1 MADIDRQILI
11 ERLMLL
17 GLTRQEATIYLHL
30 FKNHELTGY
39 EAAKSTGISRSNVYS
54 SLASLVDKGAAYIAE
69 GTATKY
75 IPVPI
80 DELCENRIRLL
91 QETKDYLS
99 LNMPRITDTDVG
111 YITIEGYRN
120 ISDKVKNMLMAAQ
133 YRVYLAVSGDKLQTL
148 QYELKLLTKRKI
160 KVVLL
165 TDRQTVVGKMMPEKE
180 MSDKT
185 STDKTAYNE
194 EILDREILDQATVY
208 FTTRRDEQI
217 HLITDSKYVLTGD
230 MTGKDTDT
238 CLYSG
243 QVNFVN
249 VLKDALRNEIKIN
262 ELTGGK

>member
-1 MADIDRQILI
+1 MKTIDKQTII

-30 FKNHELTGY
+30 FENNELTGY

-54 SLASLVDKGAAYIAE
+54 SLASLVDKGAAYIVE
-69 GTATKY
+69 GAATKY
-75 IPVPI
+75 TPVPI

-91 QETKDYLS
+91 RETKEYLS
-99 LNMPRITDTDVG
+99 TSMPRMTDSDVG

-120 ISDKVKNMLMAAQ
+120 ILDKITNMLLQAQ
-133 YRVYLAVSGDKLQTL
+133 YRVYLAISGDKLKTIQS
-148 QYELKLLTKRKI
+148 ELERLAEREI
-160 KVVLL
+160 KVVIL
-165 TDRQTVVGKMMPEKE
+165 TDRQVSVDG
-180 MSDKT
+180 
-185 STDKTAYNE
+185 
-194 EILDREILDQATVY
+194 ATLY
-208 FTTRRDEQI
+208 CETKRDEQI

-249 VLKDALRNEIKIN
+249 VLKDALRNEIKLN
-262 ELTGGK
+262 ELSGGK